1 MTFFPLQAVLPLLLS
16 AALLLTGCYDR
27 WTGNYAEVPEL
38 SGDEGAFL
46 ESAELSQEERQ
57 KQLEELRKLAGE
69 TPPAY
74 TINSGDKFEIVV
86 YNHPDLSVKTAVT
99 PDGHIGMVLVGQIKV
114 SGLTIGAA
122 AAKIEESLS
131 RYIRNP
137 KVGLSPYE
145 IVSQTATISGAVT
158 YSGKYPIDDGMRLAD
173 LFAKAGGAASH
184 YYDGQTMRAADLEHS
199 FFIREH
205 KILPVNFVAAIER
218 GDPLHNIVLRRGDY
232 IYIAA
237 RDSSMVYLL
246 GEVKRPG
253 RQVWTS
259 RLGLLELLASCGWLN
274 EPYWHHAI
282 IIRGGL
288 ARAQMH
294 KVDLDGI
301 LRGTVP
307 NPPLRPGDIVYVP
320 RDNISE
326 YNVLVRKLM
335 PTAQLIN
342 MLLTPAAFATS
353 RL

>member
-1 MTFFPLQAVLPLLLS
+1 MTFFPLRAALPLLLT
-16 AALLLTGCYDR
+16 AALLPTGCYNR
-27 WTGNYAEVPEL
+27 WTGNYDEVSEL
-38 SGDEGAFL
+38 NGSEDAIL
-46 ESAELSQEERQ
+46 ESAALSPEEQQ

-99 PDGHIGMVLVGQIKV
+99 PDGHIGMVLVGQVKV
-114 SGLTIGAA
+114 SNLTIAEA

-158 YSGKYPIDDGMRLAD
+158 RSGNYSIDDGMRLAD

-184 YYDGQTMRAADLEHS
+184 YYDGQTMSAADLDHS

-205 KILPVNFVAAIER
+205 KMLPVNFVKAIEQ

-237 RDSSMVYLL
+237 RDSSMVYLI

-253 RQVWTS
+253 RQVWTN
-259 RLGLLELLASCGWLN
+259 RLGLLELIASCGWLN
-274 EPYWHHAI
+274 ETYWKNAI

-288 ARAQMH
+288 AQPRMH
-294 KVDLDGI
+294 RVDLDGI
-301 LRGTVP
+301 LRGDVP
-307 NPPLRPGDIVYVP
+307 NLALRPGDIVYIP

-326 YNVLVRKLM
+326 YNVFIRKLM
-335 PTAQLIN
+335 PTAQLVN
-342 MLLTPAAFATS
+342 MMLTPAAFATS